1 MTDDPIIGGYGQSL
15 KDVKHFTLDQVY
27 MILVERKHLKEHD
40 DGVRTKSVASSDVAT
55 KVDADGMVA
64 ARAED
69 GTRLRLKTEG
79 KSLAR
84 RLMEEE
90 QHKKERRARKKRRGR
105 KRRLEV

>member
-1 MTDDPIIGGYGQSL
+1 MDDPWNGGHGQSL
-15 KDVKHFTLDQVY
+15 KDVRHFTLDQVH
-27 MILVERKHLKEHD
+27 MMLVERKHLKEHD
-40 DGVRTKSVASSDVAT
+40 DGVRTKSVASSDVAA

-69 GTRLRLKTEG
+69 GTQLRLKTEG

-90 QHKKERRARKKRRGR
+90 QRKKECKGHR
-105 KRRLEV
+105 KRRKR